1 MISLATAFLL
11 DHFDAGMGWWWA
23 FGLVFALD
31 FLAIVVKA
39 MQR

>member
-1 MISLATAFLL
+1 MVSLATAFLL

-31 FLAIVVKA
+31 FAGNMAKA